1 MSIVTPQLRKRLQK
15 KLLLVEIESDEDDY
29 ECGTE
34 VGIQLE
40 PKDEYWECRCH
51 QHGTGDEEEPGDV
64 AAVFDDRWHDE
75 ASDRLQHTNNGG
87 LSH

>member
-1 MSIVTPQLRKRLQK
+1 MNNFALVYLVLYVVQLIKLRRSRNVSVVTLQLRKRLQK

-40 PKDEYWECRCH
+40 PKDEY
-51 QHGTGDEEEPGDV
+51 
-64 AAVFDDRWHDE
+64 
-75 ASDRLQHTNNGG
+75 
-87 LSH
+87 